1 MSMPP
6 GTRVRHPDLG
16 RGIVK
21 ESLGSL
27 VVVDF
32 YGELIQIAGNDLE
45 SLEDA
50 PAPAAVGASRDIDRI
65 LFRRAVEAITLGVVP
80 PHPDQLLALSIH
92 GTVTPAQLRSSLD
105 SAGRKGLAKVF
116 FGDYGSGKSHQLR
129 TLEAIGLKQGWV
141 VSFVE
146 FDPKEAD
153 PAKPHLVYR
162 AIIAGLRFPGRD
174 DGTRTIGFEGL
185 IKEIRENWAR
195 VSAGKYFRGSAWF
208 WGTLSLLRQFTHSDD
223 WEYRKAVAFLGGQS
237 IQVADVKR
245 LAARA
250 GRRVDLPPKMPRTKE
265 TSDIYAF
272 HLVVLDE
279 ICRNLG
285 YKGLL
290 LIFDEA
296 EHVRGYNTKRQNRAN
311 TFFELLSRCAYPPIP
326 GGSPPTTNDHGIE
339 VPKYWSEGPHFG
351 LAVGLT
357 EGETFSDP
365 DLKPREA
372 CAFLHSLD
380 DAIFLTPPDPLHYK
394 KWVMEFLRLASIYY
408 SRTAGLLTPK
418 NRELLSSTLATEFG
432 KLQPRERV
440 TRLWVKLAALI
451 PCIILAG
458 NVDDIEDV
466 RSLLGKAAREVAGRM
481 LPWEE

>member
-16 RGIVK
+16 RGLVR

-32 YGELIQIAGNDLE
+32 YGESVQIKSEDLE
-45 SLEDA
+45 SLDEA
-50 PAPAAVGASRDIDRI
+50 AAPAAVGTPHDIDRI

-92 GTVTPAQLRSSLD
+92 GTVTPEQLRRSLD
-105 SAGRKGLAKVF
+105 SAKQKGLAKVF
-116 FGDYGSGKSHQLR
+116 FGDYGTGKSHQLR
-129 TLEAIGLKQGWV
+129 TLEALGLKQGWV

-162 AIIAGLRFPGRD
+162 AIVAGLRFPLRD
-174 DGTRTIGFEGL
+174 DGTRTIGFDGL
-185 IKEIRENWAR
+185 VKEIRENWAK
-195 VSAGKYFRGSAWF
+195 VSTGKYFRGSPWF
-208 WGTLSLLRQFTHSDD
+208 WGTLSLLRQFSHSDD
-223 WEYRKAVAFLGGQS
+223 WEYRKALAFLGGQP
-237 IQVADVKR
+237 IQLADVKR
-245 LAARA
+245 LATRA
-250 GRRVDLPPKMPRTKE
+250 GPRVDVPPKMPRTLE

-272 HLVVLDE
+272 HLVVINE
-279 ICRNLG
+279 VCRNLG

-290 LIFDEA
+290 LVFDEA
-296 EHVRGYNTKRQNRAN
+296 EHVRGYNTKRQSRAN
-311 TFFELLSRCAYPPIP
+311 TFFDLLSRCAYPPIS
-326 GGSPPTTNDHGIE
+326 GEPPPAANDHGIE
-339 VPKYWSEGPHFG
+339 VPKYWGDGPHFG

-357 EGETFSDP
+357 EGDTFSDP
-365 DLKPREA
+365 ELAPREA
-372 CAFLHSLD
+372 CAFLHTLD
-380 DAIFLTPPDPLHYK
+380 DAIFLTPPEPQHYK
-394 KWVMEFLRLASIYY
+394 KWVMEFLFLVSKHYTHTSA
-408 SRTAGLLTPK
+408 LLTPK
-418 NRELLSSTLATEFG
+418 NRELLSGTLAKEFG

-440 TRLWVKLAALI
+440 TRLWVKLASLI

-458 NVDDIEDV
+458 NCHDIEDV
-466 RSLLGKAAREVAGRM
+466 RSLIAKAAAEVAGRL